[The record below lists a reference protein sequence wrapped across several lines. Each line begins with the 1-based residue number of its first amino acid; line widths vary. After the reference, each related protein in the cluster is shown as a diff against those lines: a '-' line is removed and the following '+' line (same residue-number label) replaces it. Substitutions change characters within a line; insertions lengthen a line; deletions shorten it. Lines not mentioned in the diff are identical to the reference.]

1 MKVVVRNFLL
11 ERFSPSV
18 KKVVPQLQQRP
29 PSTSKSD
36 RMVQQVK
43 DVLPQVP
50 ISVIRKDIC
59 MLSIDDLSANCN

>member
-1 MKVVVRNFLL
+1 MKVVVKKFLL

-18 KKVVPQLQQRP
+18 RKVVPQLQQRP

-59 MLSIDDLSANCN
+59 MLSIEDLSADYN